1 MLIAGRRNVS
11 GWLVVGN
18 PALKWVGYNQRV
30 SNEIPITENRQIAR
44 AAGTVMAAF
53 IFSNLISLLRS
64 IIITNAFGTNAD
76 LDAFNAA
83 SRVTELLFN
92 LVAGGALASAFIPTF
107 TSFLARDDRPG
118 AWRLAS
124 AVINLVLLVLVAVS
138 LLAAVFAPQL
148 VEHGL
153 YLLAPGTIVTQQQLT
168 TDLLRIMLS
177 SVVIFGVSGLIM
189 GILNSHQIFLIPA
202 IAPAMYSLGMIA
214 GTVFLAPKMG
224 ISGLAWG
231 VVLGAAGHLLIQI
244 PCLIRIAGRK
254 FSLSLGI
261 GNPAVAEMLRLMG
274 PRLLGVAVVQLNF
287 IVNTIIALGLPE
299 GSVSALVFAFG
310 LMMMPQMAIAQSTAI
325 AALPTF
331 STQAAQGRLT
341 ELRRSLTV
349 TMRVVILLSVPASLG
364 LILLR
369 QPLVAFLYQRGEFT
383 ERSTS
388 LVAWALAWYAAGLV
402 GHSLLEVISRAFY
415 AMQDTRTPVTVGVIA
430 MSLNIGL
437 SFGFSMLFDKI
448 GWAPHGGLALAN
460 SLATALEV
468 TTLMI
473 ILRRRLGTLGG
484 NALVSAATQSGAGA
498 LGMTVILV
506 VWNYYLSSR
515 ATSLNAIGGV
525 LLGTVIYAVVLI
537 VLRVPEV
544 GQLGAIL
551 KQRFHRPG

>member
-1 MLIAGRRNVS
+1 M
-11 GWLVVGN
+11 
-18 PALKWVGYNQRV
+18 KWVGYNQSV
-30 SNEIPITENRQIAR
+30 SGEIPITENRQIAR
-44 AAGTVMAAF
+44 AAGTVMFAF
-53 IFSNLISLLRS
+53 IFSNLIGLLRG
-64 IIITNAFGTNAD
+64 IIITNAFGTSAD

-107 TSFLARDDRPG
+107 TGFLARNDRPG

-124 AVINLVLLVLVAVS
+124 AIINLVLLVLIAAS

-153 YLLAPGTIVTQQQLT
+153 YLLAPGTIIPQQQLT
-168 TDLLRIMLS
+168 VELMRIMLF
-177 SVVIFGVSGLIM
+177 SVVLFGISGLIM
-189 GILNSHQIFLIPA
+189 GILNAHQVFLIPA
-202 IAPAMYSLGMIA
+202 IAPAMYSVGMIA
-214 GTVFLAPKMG
+214 GTLFLAPRMG

-231 VVLGAAGHLLIQI
+231 VVLGAAGHLLIQL
-244 PCLIRIAGRK
+244 PRLLRLSGRQ
-254 FSLSLGI
+254 FSIGLGI
-261 GNPAVAEMLRLMG
+261 GNPAVAEVLRLMG

-310 LMMMPQMAIAQSTAI
+310 LMMMPQMVIAQSTAI

-331 STQAAQGRLT
+331 STQAAQGRLE
-341 ELRRSLTV
+341 ELGKSLTA
-349 TMRVVILLSVPASLG
+349 TLRIVILLSLPASIG

-369 QPLVAFLYQRGEFT
+369 QPLVAFLYQRGEFS
-383 ERSTS
+383 EHSTS

-415 AMQDTRTPVTVGVIA
+415 AMQDTRTPVIVGVIA

-437 SFGFSMLFDKI
+437 SFGFSMLFNQI

-473 ILRRRLGTLGG
+473 ILKRRLGTLGG
-484 NALVSAATQSGAGA
+484 PTLSSTVTKSGVAVM
-498 LGMTVILV
+498 GMTAILLG
-506 VWNYYLSSR
+506 WNYLMSGYAVSFI
-515 ATSLNAIGGV
+515 AIGGA
-525 LLGTVIYAVVLI
+525 LLGGVTYLGMLI
-537 VLRVPEV
+537 LLRVPEV
-544 GQLGAIL
+544 IQLSAII
-551 KQRFHRPG
+551 KRRFLRSN